1 MPIAKYIS
9 ACALGAL
16 TMLGGAAPASSHS
29 KVFGAP
35 VVQQDALVERTEPKG
50 YRPPDVTTLG
60 GPFALTDPNGRTVT
74 QDSFPGKWIL
84 LTFGFPGCRESC
96 PIALDSLSKALELM
110 GPEADAVQTLFVDIS
125 MDRKPDHKAMA
136 QFISNFHESVVGLS
150 GTRAQVSAMVR
161 NYKIRREYG
170 HVMVSARETGPRI
183 DHSTFIFMIDPQ
195 RRTRSF
201 FYHDLPAEKMV
212 EQIRK
217 TIAQGD

>member
-1 MPIAKYIS
+1 MANARHLA
-9 ACALGAL
+9 ACAAGLL
-16 TMLGGAAPASSHS
+16 MMLGGAAPASAHS
-29 KVFGAP
+29 KLFGAP
-35 VVQQDALVERTEPKG
+35 MAEKDAMIERTEPKG
-50 YRPPDVTTLG
+50 YRPPDVKTLG
-60 GPFALTDPNGRTVT
+60 GPFELTDPKGQTVT

-96 PIALDSLSKALELM
+96 PIALDSLSKALEIM
-110 GPEADAVQTLFVDIS
+110 GPEAEALQTLFVDIS

-136 QFISNFHESVVGLS
+136 QFVSNFHESIVGLS

-170 HVMVSARETGPRI
+170 HVMVSTRETGPRI
-183 DHSTFIFMIDPQ
+183 DHSTFVFVIDPQ

-212 EQIRK
+212 DHIRK
-217 TIAQGD
+217 AFAQGG

>member
-1 MPIAKYIS
+1 MVNARHIA
-9 ACALGAL
+9 ACALGSL
-16 TMLGGAAPASSHS
+16 MMLGWAAPASSHS

-35 VVQQDALVERTEPKG
+35 VTQQDVLIEKTEPKG

-60 GPFALTDPNGRTVT
+60 GPFSLTGHNGQAVT

-110 GPEADAVQTLFVDIS
+110 GPEVDGVQTLFVDIS

-136 QFISNFHESVVGLS
+136 QFVGNFHESIVGLS
-150 GTRAQVSAMVR
+150 GTRAQVSGMVR
-161 NYKIRREYG
+161 NFKIRREYG
-170 HVMVSARETGPRI
+170 HVMVSSRETGPRI
-183 DHSTFIFMIDPQ
+183 DHSTFIFVIDPQ